1 MNLYISLLLFSISFL
16 VLIQG
21 IQVKWFNNRHSKHN
35 SAYFAMCL
43 STFVWASS
51 LAVMMFCPERH
62 SFFYANLSVLGAVSF
77 VMFVLVFM
85 LTFYEESQSYR
96 LLRILCPILGV
107 VIWLLRLLGDG
118 YIMVETK
125 YGLLYKDRVCIQNYL
140 FYFCITFIC
149 LIGVLLLFYHRKHSK
164 LKRERICLN
173 LWITLIIIYCI
184 CINGPSFANMGKGA
198 ATTPLEGFMAC
209 IANLSF
215 YFIASYL
222 DMLDLPKAK
231 VDSYITS
238 YLTTPVVFVDYVGRI
253 TYYNESFK
261 KFFHLENENIL
272 GAHKFYEN
280 IITEKSVGE
289 AIALV
294 EDQKLYEGAFPAKT
308 LDGKKSLD
316 IRYTVI
322 RDHFGETRCVMNVI
336 NDVTDTQELLL
347 NLEEQTALAEEN
359 RLAAEQANQA
369 KGDFLAN
376 MSHEIR
382 TPMNAILGMNEMVMR
397 EDISPKAAQY
407 SQDIHNAGQ
416 TLLAIINDILDFS
429 KIESGKMEIVP
440 VIYEL
445 SSLLNDVLNMITKK
459 VSDKGLKLVTDVSPD
474 IPHQLYGDE
483 IRIRQIILNL
493 VNNAVKYTEKGTITL
508 KADCHRQEEKAI
520 DLQIKVIDTGIGI
533 REEDLDKLFNSFQ
546 RVDMS
551 ANRMIEGTGLGL
563 AITKQLAEQMAGF
576 VRVESTYGKGSTFS
590 VSLPQTVMDDTPI
603 GDFAS
608 APAGLYDNKKND
620 EITYTAPDARILIVD
635 DNKVNL
641 VVAKGLIKETLAQVD
656 SVLSGAEALEKIK
669 ENQYHI
675 ILLDHMMPVMD
686 GMETLMRMK
695 KQEENAS
702 KDAVVIALTANA
714 ISGSRERYMAAG
726 FADYLSKP
734 INAQR
739 YKEMIRKYLP
749 DDLVHVE
756 EQNKVEDYNDM
767 DAGI

>member
-1 MNLYISLLLFSISFL
+1 MNLYISLLLFSVSFL

-35 SAYFAMCL
+35 SAYFAMCV
-43 STFVWASS
+43 STFIWAGS
-51 LAVMMFCPERH
+51 LAVMMFCPREH
-62 SFFYANLSVLGAVSF
+62 SFIYANLSVLGAVGF

-85 LTFYEESQSYR
+85 LTFYEESQSYK

-107 VIWLLRLLGDG
+107 VIWLLRLSNNG
-118 YIMVETK
+118 YIMVETE
-125 YGLLYKDRVCIQNYL
+125 YGLFYKDRVCLGNYL
-140 FYFCITFIC
+140 FYISIFVLC
-149 LIGVLLLFYHRKHSK
+149 LISIFLLFSHRKHSK
-164 LKRERICLN
+164 LKRERLCLN
-173 LWITLIIIYCI
+173 LWMTLIVIYSVGV
-184 CINGPSFANMGKGA
+184 NGLSFYNMGTGV
-198 ATTPLEGFMAC
+198 ATTPFEGFIAC
-209 IANLSF
+209 FANISF

-238 YLTTPVVFVDYVGRI
+238 YLTTPVVFVDYTGKI

-261 KFFHLENENIL
+261 KFFHLENENVL
-272 GAHKFYEN
+272 GEHKFYEN
-280 IITEKSVGE
+280 IITVKSMEE
-289 AIALV
+289 AITLV
-294 EDQKLYEGAFPAKT
+294 QDQELYEGAFPAKT

-336 NDVTDTQELLL
+336 NDVTEAQKLLL

-397 EDISPKAAQY
+397 EEISPKAAQY
-407 SQDIHNAGQ
+407 SRDIYSAGQ

-440 VIYEL
+440 VTYEL
-445 SSLLNDVLNMITKK
+445 SSLLNDVLNMVTKK
-459 VSDKGLKLVTDVSPD
+459 VHDKGLKLVTDVSPD

-493 VNNAVKYTEKGTITL
+493 VNNAVKYTDKGTVTI
-508 KADCHRQEEKAI
+508 KVECNKQDEKTI
-520 DLQIKVIDTGIGI
+520 NLQIAVIDTGIGI
-533 REEDLDKLFNSFQ
+533 REEDLNKLFNSFQ

-551 ANRMIEGTGLGL
+551 ANRKIEGTGLGL
-563 AITKQLAEQMAGF
+563 AITKQLAEQMNGF
-576 VRVESTYGKGSTFS
+576 VRVESTYGQGSTFS
-590 VSLPQTVMDDTPI
+590 VSLPQTVMDNEPI
-603 GDFAS
+603 GEFTS
-608 APAGLYDNKKND
+608 TSAGLHSNIRND
-620 EITYTAPDARILIVD
+620 EIAFTAPDAKILIVD

-641 VVAKGLIKETLAQVD
+641 VVAKGLIRETQVQVD
-656 SVLSGAEALEKIK
+656 TVLSGAEALEMVKQ
-669 ENQYHI
+669 NRYHI

-686 GMETLMRMK
+686 GMETLMRMREL
-695 KQEENAS
+695 EENAS
-702 KDAVVIALTANA
+702 RDAAVIALTANA
-714 ISGSRERYMAAG
+714 ISGSRERYIAAG
-726 FADYLSKP
+726 FEDYLSKP

-739 YKEMIRKYLP
+739 YKEMILKYLP
-749 DDLVHVE
+749 DDLVHIE
-756 EQNKVEDYNDM
+756 EKSETEE
-767 DAGI
+767 

>member
-1 MNLYISLLLFSISFL
+1 MNLYISLLLFSVSFL

-35 SAYFAMCL
+35 SAYFAMCV
-43 STFVWASS
+43 STFIWAGS
-51 LAVMMFCPERH
+51 LAVMMFCPREH
-62 SFFYANLSVLGAVSF
+62 SFIYANLSVLGAVGF

-85 LTFYEESQSYR
+85 LTFYEESQSYK

-107 VIWLLRLLGDG
+107 VIWLLRLSNNG
-118 YIMVETK
+118 YIMVETE
-125 YGLLYKDRVCIQNYL
+125 YGLFYKDRVCLGNYL
-140 FYFCITFIC
+140 FYISIFVLC
-149 LIGVLLLFYHRKHSK
+149 LISIFLLFSHRKHSK
-164 LKRERICLN
+164 LKRERLCLN
-173 LWITLIIIYCI
+173 LWMTLIVIYSVGV
-184 CINGPSFANMGKGA
+184 NGLSFYNMGTGV
-198 ATTPLEGFMAC
+198 ATTPFEGFIAC
-209 IANLSF
+209 FANISF

-238 YLTTPVVFVDYVGRI
+238 YLTTPVVFVDYTGKI

-261 KFFHLENENIL
+261 KFFHLENENVL
-272 GAHKFYEN
+272 GEHKFYEN
-280 IITEKSVGE
+280 IITVKSMEE
-289 AIALV
+289 AITLV
-294 EDQKLYEGAFPAKT
+294 QDQELYEGAFPAKT

-336 NDVTDTQELLL
+336 NDVTEAQKLLL

-397 EDISPKAAQY
+397 EEISPKAAQY
-407 SQDIHNAGQ
+407 SRDIYSAGQ

-440 VIYEL
+440 VTYEL
-445 SSLLNDVLNMITKK
+445 SSLLNDVLNMVTKK
-459 VSDKGLKLVTDVSPD
+459 VRDKGLKLVSDVSPD

-493 VNNAVKYTEKGTITL
+493 VNNAVKYTDKGTVTI
-508 KADCHRQEEKAI
+508 KVECNKQDEKTI
-520 DLQIKVIDTGIGI
+520 DLQIAVIDTGIGI
-533 REEDLDKLFNSFQ
+533 REEDLNKLFNSFQ

-551 ANRMIEGTGLGL
+551 ANRKIEGTGLGL
-563 AITKQLAEQMAGF
+563 AITKQLAEQMNGF
-576 VRVESTYGKGSTFS
+576 VRVESTYGQGSTFS
-590 VSLPQTVMDDTPI
+590 VSLPQTVMDNEPI
-603 GDFAS
+603 GEFTS
-608 APAGLYDNKKND
+608 TSAGLHSTIQND
-620 EITYTAPDARILIVD
+620 EIAFTAPDAKILIVD

-641 VVAKGLIKETLAQVD
+641 VVAKGLIRETQVQVD
-656 SVLSGAEALEKIK
+656 TVLSGAEALEMVKQ
-669 ENQYHI
+669 NRYHI

-686 GMETLMRMK
+686 GMETLMRMREL
-695 KQEENAS
+695 EENTS
-702 KDAVVIALTANA
+702 RDAAVIALTANA
-714 ISGSRERYMAAG
+714 ISGSRERYIAAG
-726 FADYLSKP
+726 FEDYLSKP

-739 YKEMIRKYLP
+739 YKEMILKYLP
-749 DDLVHVE
+749 DDLVQIE
-756 EQNKVEDYNDM
+756 EKSET
-767 DAGI
+767 

>member
-1 MNLYISLLLFSISFL
+1 MNLYISLLLFSVSFL

-43 STFVWASS
+43 STYVWASS
-51 LAVMMFCPERH
+51 LAIMMFCPKEH
-62 SFFYANLSVLGAVSF
+62 SFFYANVSVLGAVLF

-85 LTFYEESQSYR
+85 LTFYEESKTYR
-96 LLRILCPILGV
+96 LLRVLCPTLGV
-107 VIWLLRLLGDG
+107 VIWLLRLAGDG

-140 FYFCITFIC
+140 FYFCITCVC
-149 LIGVLLLFYHRKHSK
+149 LIGVLVLFYHRKHSK

-184 CINGPSFANMGKGA
+184 CINGPSFVNMGKGA

-215 YFIASYL
+215 YFIARYL
-222 DMLDLPKAK
+222 DMLELPKAK

-238 YLTTPVVFVDYVGRI
+238 YLTTPVVFVDYTGKI

-261 KFFHLENENIL
+261 KFFHLEHENVL
-272 GAHKFYEN
+272 GEHKFYEN
-280 IITEKSVGE
+280 IVTEKTLDE
-289 AIALV
+289 AITYV
-294 EDQKLYEGAFPAKT
+294 EEQEINEGAFSAKT
-308 LDGKKSLD
+308 LDGKKTLD

-336 NDVTDTQELLL
+336 NDVTATQELLR
-347 NLEEQTALAEEN
+347 NLEKQTALAEEN
-359 RLAAEQANQA
+359 RLAAVRANQA
-369 KGDFLAN
+369 KGEFLAN

-397 EDISPKAAQY
+397 EDITPKATQY
-407 SQDIHNAGQ
+407 SQDIYNAGQ

-440 VIYEL
+440 VTYEL
-445 SSLLNDVLNMITKK
+445 SSLLNDVLNMIDKK
-459 VSDKGLKLVTDVSPD
+459 VKDKGLQLVTDVSPD
-474 IPHQLYGDE
+474 IPHQLHGDE
-483 IRIRQIILNL
+483 IRIRQVILNL
-493 VNNAVKYTEKGTITL
+493 INNAVKYTEKGSVTL
-508 KADCHRQEEKAI
+508 KVDCQKQEEKKI
-520 DLQIKVIDTGIGI
+520 DLQIAVIDTGIGI
-533 REEDLDKLFNSFQ
+533 RDEDLNKLFSSFQ

-551 ANRMIEGTGLGL
+551 ANRKIEGTGLGL
-563 AITKQLAEQMAGF
+563 AITKQLVEQMDGF
-576 VRVESTYGKGSTFS
+576 VRVESTYGQGSTFS
-590 VSLPQTVMDDTPI
+590 VSLPQTVMDNTPI

-608 APAGLYDNKKND
+608 ASANLHHDRKND
-620 EITYTAPDARILIVD
+620 GLAFTAPDARILIVD

-641 VVAKGLIKETLAQVD
+641 VVAKGLIKETQIQVD
-656 SVLSGAEALEKIK
+656 SALSGAEALEKVK
-669 ENQYHI
+669 TNKYHI
-675 ILLDHMMPVMD
+675 ILLDHMMPMMD

-695 KQEENAS
+695 EQAENES
-702 KDAVVIALTANA
+702 RDAVVIALTANA
-714 ISGSRERYMAAG
+714 ISGSRERYIAAG
-726 FADYLSKP
+726 FEDYLSKP

-739 YKEMIRKYLP
+739 YKEMIRRYLP
-749 DDLVHVE
+749 PEIVHVE
-756 EQNKVEDYNDM
+756 ERTEDHSDT

>member
-1 MNLYISLLLFSISFL
+1 MNLYICLLLFSVSFL

-43 STFVWASS
+43 SSYVWASS
-51 LAVMMFCPERH
+51 LAVLMFCPKEH
-62 SFFYANLSVLGAVSF
+62 SLFYANVSVLGAVLF
-77 VMFVLVFM
+77 VMYVLLFM
-85 LTFYEESQSYR
+85 LTFYADSKSYR
-96 LLRILCPILGV
+96 LLRVLCPVLGV
-107 VIWLLRLLGDG
+107 VIWLLRLSGDG
-118 YIMVETK
+118 YIMVETQ
-125 YGLLYKDRVCIQNYL
+125 YGLLYKDRVCVQNYL
-140 FYFCITFIC
+140 FYFCITLIC
-149 LIGVLLLFYHRKHSK
+149 LIGILVLFYHRKHSQ
-164 LKRERICLN
+164 LKREKICLN
-173 LWITLIIIYCI
+173 LWITLILVYCI
-184 CINGPSFANMGKGA
+184 CINGPSFVNMGKGA

-222 DMLDLPKAK
+222 DMLELPKAK

-238 YLTTPVVFVDYVGRI
+238 YLTTPVVFVDYAGRI

-261 KFFHLENENIL
+261 KFFHLENEKIL
-272 GAHKFYEN
+272 GEHKFYEN
-280 IITEKSVGE
+280 IITEKSLDE
-289 AIALV
+289 AITYVV
-294 EDQKLYEGAFPAKT
+294 EQNMHEGAFPAKT

-382 TPMNAILGMNEMVMR
+382 TPMNAIIGMNEMVMR
-397 EDISPKAAQY
+397 EEISPQAAQY
-407 SQDIHNAGQ
+407 SEDIYNAGQ

-440 VIYEL
+440 VTYEL

-459 VSDKGLKLVTDVSPD
+459 VSDKGLELVTDVSPD

-493 VNNAVKYTEKGTITL
+493 VNNAVKYTEHGSVTL
-508 KADCHRQEEKAI
+508 KVEGRKLEEKKI
-520 DLQIKVIDTGIGI
+520 DLQISVVDTGIGI

-551 ANRMIEGTGLGL
+551 ANRKIEGTGLGL
-563 AITKQLAEQMAGF
+563 AITKQLAEQMNGF
-576 VRVESTYGKGSTFS
+576 VRVESTYGQGSTFS
-590 VSLPQTVMDDTPI
+590 VSLPQTVIDDTPI
-603 GDFAS
+603 GEFGNAS
-608 APAGLYDNKKND
+608 IGARRDKRD
-620 EITYTAPDARILIVD
+620 EEIAFTAPDARILIVD

-641 VVAKGLIKETLAQVD
+641 VVAKGLIKETQIQID
-656 SVLSGAEALEKIK
+656 TVLSGEEALEKVK
-669 ENQYHI
+669 TNKYHI

-686 GMETLMRMK
+686 GMETLARMTK
-695 KQEENAS
+695 LEENAS
-702 KDAVVIALTANA
+702 RDAVVIALTANA
-714 ISGSRERYMAAG
+714 ISGSRERYIAAG
-726 FADYLSKP
+726 FEDYLSKP

-739 YKEMIRKYLP
+739 YKEMVYKYLP
-749 DDLVHVE
+749 SELVHVE
-756 EQNKVEDYNDM
+756 KRSETEE
-767 DAGI
+767 